1 MKADENPNKTI
12 AVIGAGIVGL
22 STAIRLLQQGFAV
35 RLIDPQTPEKA
46 ASYGNGG
53 ALNPSSVIPIT
64 VPSLIFKA
72 PGMLLNP
79 NSPLFIRWR
88 YLPKLIPWL
97 LRYLSHCR
105 TSETNRIAD
114 ALSPLTSNSYQEHID
129 LAKGTKA
136 EEFIKPND
144 YIILYNDRAA
154 FENDAFIW
162 EIRKRLGIKWDVL
175 EGEAYDNFEPTLAGR
190 GFVAVRLPGHGH
202 IADPG
207 LYIQSLTE
215 YFQSLGGELIKASAL
230 DFIIENKEIKA
241 VETTAGLY
249 KCASLVLTSGVW
261 SGTLATKLGLNIPL
275 ESEGGYHIEL
285 IEPSFTPKVPTLFVE
300 GKFIANPMN
309 GRLRCA
315 GIVEFGGLSAP
326 ENEAAT
332 DLLLKYMKGLF
343 PTLRWKGIRKW
354 MGHRPS
360 TPDSLP
366 VIGKAS
372 HLKNTFVAF
381 GHQHVGMS
389 SGPRTGRIIADI
401 IAGKNPDI
409 DLSPYR
415 PDRF

>member
-1 MKADENPNKTI
+1 MKADEKPNKI
-12 AVIGAGIVGL
+12 VAVIGAGIVGL
-22 STAIRLLQQGFAV
+22 STAIRLLRQGYNV
-35 RLIDPQTPEKA
+35 RLIDPQIPENA

-97 LRYLSHCR
+97 VRYLSHCR
-105 TSETNRIAD
+105 TSEVNRIAN
-114 ALSPLTSNSYQEHID
+114 ALSVLTSDSYQEHKD
-129 LAKGTKA
+129 LAQGTKA
-136 EEFIKPND
+136 EKFVKPND

-154 FENDAFIW
+154 FEADAFGW

-175 EGEAYDNFEPTLAGR
+175 EGEAYDNFEPSLAGR
-190 GFVAVRLPGHGH
+190 GFVAVRLPNHGH
-202 IADPG
+202 ITDPG

-215 YFQSLGGELIKASAL
+215 HFQSMGGELIKASAQG
-230 DFIIENKEIKA
+230 FVIENNQVKA
-241 VETTAGLY
+241 VETTAGQY
-249 KCASLVLTSGVW
+249 DCTSLVVTAGIW
-261 SGTLATKLGLNIPL
+261 SGSLAAKLGLNVPL
-275 ESEGGYHIEL
+275 ESEGGYHIDL
-285 IEPSFTPKVPTLFVE
+285 IAPSFTPKVPTLFAA

-315 GIVEFGGLSAP
+315 GFVEFGGLETP

-332 DLLLKYMKGLF
+332 DLLLKYMKEFF
-343 PTLRWKGIRKW
+343 PTLHWKEMRTWK
-354 MGHRPS
+354 GHRPS

-366 VIGKAS
+366 VIGKS
-372 HLKNTFVAF
+372 NRLKNTFFAF

-389 SGPRTGRIIADI
+389 TGPKTGRIVADI
-401 IAGKNPDI
+401 IAGKNPDV